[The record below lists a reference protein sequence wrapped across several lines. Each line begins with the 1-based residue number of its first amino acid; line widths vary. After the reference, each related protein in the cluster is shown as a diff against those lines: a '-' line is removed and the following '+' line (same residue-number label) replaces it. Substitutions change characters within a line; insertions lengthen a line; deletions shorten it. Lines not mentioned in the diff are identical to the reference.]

1 MENWNLDSSDI
12 LLTTAFLL
20 QQPRNHPDDDD
31 DGSNDE
37 GKDAGGERM
46 WSWTSFKF
54 LVSLVGLIVFN
65 GTIVLGNSLVI
76 LAVFTHSKLR
86 PTTTNKFIVSLAVAD
101 LLLGIAV
108 LPFSS
113 ANQVLH

>member
-1 MENWNLDSSDI
+1 MEDWNLDSSDF

-20 QQPRNHPDDDD
+20 QEPRAHQLDDDRSKVDLED
-31 DGSNDE
+31 DE
-37 GKDAGGERM
+37 ERKR
-46 WSWTSFKF
+46 SWTSFKF
-54 LVSLVGLIVFN
+54 VVSLVGLAVFN
-65 GTIVLGNSLVI
+65 GTVVLGNSLVI

-101 LLLGIAV
+101 LLVGIAV

-113 ANQVLH
+113 ANQVSN